1 MWVSGVWGGV
11 WGVLAVLM
19 RGEFAWVW
27 QFSVGWYNIVS
38 RVWCLLGFGL
48 SVVCGLG
55 RLFGS
60 GDLRFGVD
68 FAVGL
73 VVVGD

>member
-1 MWVSGVWGGV
+1 MSLPGFGSSLW
-11 WGVLAVLM
+11 
-19 RGEFAWVW
+19 
-27 QFSVGWYNIVS
+27 GWYNIAS

-48 SVVCGLG
+48 PVVCGLG

-73 VVVGD
+73 VVVGG